1 MIRALILG
9 LSAPV
14 LLAPVAL
21 ATGLEATQAVH
32 KLVELTN
39 ADGETVIER
48 IEADLVAPGD
58 TVEYAL
64 SYSNSGD
71 APAENV
77 ALTMPVPDA
86 ISFVEGSAAH
96 DGTTVGFSIDNGTS
110 FASRGELEVTL
121 DAEALTTLAQDI
133 THIRWTFDTPI
144 EPGVSGM
151 VSFQGIL
158 N

>member
-1 MIRALILG
+1 MIRALLLG
-9 LSAPV
+9 LAAPA
-14 LLAPVAL
+14 LLTPMAL
-21 ATGLEATQAVH
+21 ASGLEATQTVH
-32 KLVELTN
+32 KLVETVN
-39 ADGETVIER
+39 ADGETVVEKV
-48 IEADLVAPGD
+48 EADLVAPGD

-71 APAENV
+71 VQAENV
-77 ALTMPVPDA
+77 ALTMPVPGA

-96 DGTTVGFSIDNGTS
+96 DGTSVGFSIDNGTS

-133 THIRWTFDTPI
+133 THIRWTFDAPI
-144 EPGVSGM
+144 EPGVSGT